1 VVDIDPVEHKKGT
14 VGIDHFI
21 HSDVKLFL
29 TKMSQNPANI
39 PRASWLEKC
48 AHWKQKFPVCL
59 PEYADDLEG
68 INLHYFVDC
77 LSAAMPDD
85 AVVVCD
91 AGSSFFVVTQ
101 AIRLKEGQRC
111 VSSGGQAEMGYTL

>member
-1 VVDIDPVEHKKGT
+1 RAGNFAVQNSDLVLSIGCRLSVSSTGHEYDLFAREAKLIVVDIDPVEHKKGT

-68 INLHYFVDC
+68 IN
-77 LSAAMPDD
+77 
-85 AVVVCD
+85 
-91 AGSSFFVVTQ
+91 
-101 AIRLKEGQRC
+101 
-111 VSSGGQAEMGYTL
+111 